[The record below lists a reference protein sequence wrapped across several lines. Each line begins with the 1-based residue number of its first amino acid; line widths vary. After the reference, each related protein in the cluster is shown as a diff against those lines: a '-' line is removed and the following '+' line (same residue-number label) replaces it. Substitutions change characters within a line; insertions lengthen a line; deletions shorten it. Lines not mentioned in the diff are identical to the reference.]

1 MNFLPKEI
9 ENMILAYKRKVEVAE
24 HRQKFISSLNKID
37 DIDYKIL
44 KPDIMVLSQSVRCQ
58 DGTRTLANYTNG
70 NLWLCH
76 QGVRYEE
83 IIITGK
89 NEIQRY

>member
-9 ENMILAYKRKVEVAE
+9 KNMILAYKRKVEVAE

-44 KPDIMVLSQSVRCQ
+44 NPDTTELSKSVRCQ

-70 NLWLCH
+70 NLLLCR
-76 QGVRYEE
+76 QGVRDE
-83 IIITGK
+83 IIVSI
-89 NEIQRY
+89 IS